1 MNDERNRND
10 IKTTSDNVERRRS
23 RGGLII
29 GKANDVNGEI
39 LFPGH
44 VFTP

>member
-10 IKTTSDNVERRRS
+10 IKKISDNVERRCS

-29 GKANDVNGEI
+29 GKANHVSGEI
-39 LFPGH
+39 L
-44 VFTP
+44 